1 MVTVLLTAR
10 HAARNGLVWVG
21 VGWWCGFNKVRDV
34 TETAGPS
41 LVCVGGGV
49 NVGVG
54 RGMEWDG

>member
-21 VGWWCGFNKVRDV
+21 VGWWCGFNKVRDGA
-34 TETAGPS
+34 ETAAPS
-41 LVCVGGGV
+41 LVCVWGV